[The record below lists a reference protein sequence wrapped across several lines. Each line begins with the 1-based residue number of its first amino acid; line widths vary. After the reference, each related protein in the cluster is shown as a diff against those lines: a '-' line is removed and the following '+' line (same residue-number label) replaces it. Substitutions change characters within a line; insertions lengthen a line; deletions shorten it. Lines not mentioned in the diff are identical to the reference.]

1 MFQPVQPA
9 APGPSRPPTAAEWRT
24 EYARL
29 HAAAE
34 EAKQATAV
42 QQQAAAAA
50 QQEIFRLTAELARMR
65 AQATQAPIATAR
77 APTAAAAAAPSTISS
92 TGKASDLDYIC
103 RQQLKAI
110 QVPILDGKLDPQLVA
125 EFIHKVELMATN
137 LGMAPHDTT
146 EHSNQTIQ
154 VAVGWIAGE

>member
-77 APTAAAAAAPSTISS
+77 AH
-92 TGKASDLDYIC
+92 IC

-125 EFIHKVELMATN
+125 EFIRKVELMATN

-146 EHSNQTIQ
+146 KHSNQTIQ

>member
-42 QQQAAAAA
+42 LQQAAA

-65 AQATQAPIATAR
+65 AQATQPPIATAR

-92 TGKASDLDYIC
+92 TGKVSDLDYIR

-110 QVPILDGKLDPQLVA
+110 QVPILVGKLDLQLVA
-125 EFIHKVELMATN
+125 EFIRKAELMATN

-146 EHSNQTIQ
+146 EHINQTIQ
-154 VAVGWIAGE
+154 MAVGWIAGE